1 MCGNRAK
8 VPRDDVYTAPPHHRH
23 FLHFYVMGV
32 LGWLYPLGHPRIN
45 LEYSVLPAWQ
55 LSLANGNVSCASSVP
70 IGSMTLT
77 FGVVEEQNFSLVE
90 VVLLSP

>member
-1 MCGNRAK
+1 MMAPTPEMCMCGNRAK

-55 LSLANGNVSCASSVP
+55 LSLAMCRALALYLLVP
-70 IGSMTLT
+70 
-77 FGVVEEQNFSLVE
+77 
-90 VVLLSP
+90 